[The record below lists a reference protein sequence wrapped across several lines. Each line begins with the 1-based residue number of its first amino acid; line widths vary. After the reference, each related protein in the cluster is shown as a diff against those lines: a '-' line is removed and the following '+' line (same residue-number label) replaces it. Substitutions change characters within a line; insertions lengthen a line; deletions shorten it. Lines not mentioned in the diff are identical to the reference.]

1 MKIFLKLGLIGFF
14 LLAAA
19 VLILE
24 SNQPVQAEPG
34 VVYELVGSVGAGGT
48 AISGSY
54 EMDMVIGQT
63 AVGHHSNGAYDL
75 SGGFWG
81 GGIVTEIADWFEI
94 YLPMV
99 Q

>member
-1 MKIFLKLGLIGFF
+1 MKIFLKLGLIVFF

-34 VVYELVGSVGAGGT
+34 AVYELAGSVGAGGT
-48 AISGSY
+48 TASGSY

-63 AVGHHSNGAYDL
+63 AVGHHANGSYEMG
-75 SGGFWG
+75 SGFWG
-81 GGIVTEIADWFEI
+81 GGIVTEIAAWFEI

>member
-1 MKIFLKLGLIGFF
+1 MMKIFLKLGLIGFL
-14 LLAAA
+14 LLAT

-24 SNQPVQAEPG
+24 SNQPVKAEPG

-48 AISGSY
+48 AASGSY

-63 AVGHHSNGAYDL
+63 AVGHHANGSYEMG
-75 SGGFWG
+75 SGFWG
-81 GGIVTEIADWFEI
+81 GGVVSEIAAWFEI
-94 YLPMV
+94 YLPMI